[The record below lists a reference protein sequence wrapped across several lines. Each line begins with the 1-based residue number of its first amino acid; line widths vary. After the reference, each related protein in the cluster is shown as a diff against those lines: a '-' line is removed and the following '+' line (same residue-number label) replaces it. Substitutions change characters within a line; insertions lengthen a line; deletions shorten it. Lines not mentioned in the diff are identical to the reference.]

1 MLRSSEVRL
10 RERWRPALY
19 TVPPGSRQHLRKSPE
34 MEQERKSKEKVH
46 TEGVITGAFRMTCIC
61 QISVAHLMAKLN
73 EGEGHSKARQGKGW
87 GIS

>member
-1 MLRSSEVRL
+1 MEASALHSAPRFPSASEK
-10 RERWRPALY
+10 E
-19 TVPPGSRQHLRKSPE
+19 SRDGA
-34 MEQERKSKEKVH
+34 RKSKEKVH

-61 QISVAHLMAKLN
+61 QISLAHLMAKLN